1 MNMEALPERM
11 KHMKKSREPLVVAIC
26 GIKNSGK
33 TTCMEQL
40 IALLSTRGY
49 KVAAIKHDGHDFQ
62 ADVPGTD
69 SYRMQQ
75 AGAYGTAVFS
85 ENRLLVYKETKTG
98 IDSLIQAFPESDLIL
113 VEGMKDTELLKLE
126 IVRQGISDEPVSN
139 PTGRLG
145 ILTDVPK
152 LLNAAGEAER
162 NEANVGV
169 LDLNELD
176 KVAEYLA
183 EMIKER

>member
-1 MNMEALPERM
+1 MDMP
-11 KHMKKSREPLVVAIC
+11 KSRDPLVVAIC

-49 KVAAIKHDGHDFQ
+49 RVAAIKHDGHDFQ
-62 ADVPGTD
+62 ADIPGTD

-75 AGAYGTAVFS
+75 AGAFGTAVFS
-85 ENRLLVYKETKTG
+85 EKRLLVYKETKTD
-98 IDSLIQAFPESDLIL
+98 IASLIQVFQESDLIL
-113 VEGMKDTELLKLE
+113 VEGMKDTELLKFE
-126 IVRQGISDEPVSN
+126 IVRQGISEEPVSN

-145 ILTDVPK
+145 ILTDVPR
-152 LLNAAGEAER
+152 LLNLALEADV
-162 NEANVGV
+162 NANVRV
-169 LDLNELD
+169 MDLNELD
-176 KVAEYLA
+176 KLAEYLA